1 MSDGERPCRFGY
13 TEYDGARYCHEHG
26 DFLEPGVQSLR
37 CGTARR
43 AALSGDAAPADT
55 AHLLR
60 PGGSRL
66 PNGGGWSCTGCGW
79 VFSYNVAL
87 ARAQEVWAADQ
98 RHQPT

>member
-43 AALSGDAAPADT
+43 AALSGDAVPRTDAKKARECLT
-55 AHLLR
+55 C
-60 PGGSRL
+60 
-66 PNGGGWSCTGCGW
+66 NGWNPVTGLCRRETKGLVCQTCGW
-79 VFSYNVAL
+79 DYG
-87 ARAQEVWAADQ
+87 RDGE
-98 RHQPT
+98 P